1 MRLIFLSLVSVLGLA
16 PVSQA
21 ADVPAADY
29 GLVEDL
35 RLQRQDWSGFNG
47 VLFFGGGFLSGSDSL
62 GGDSF
67 FRSALVGGSVG
78 YDHQFNSVVFGASLE
93 GSLTNFRGNSSS
105 GNSRQRSNWL
115 GAATVRAGYD
125 AGRFMPYLS
134 AGVGFGNYEIERKS
148 DGASAENTHF
158 GFVAGA
164 GVEAR
169 ITNNIFARID
179 YKHYEFGD
187 QTYRISGWSPFT
199 VDGKAD
205 VFNIGVGYRF

>member
-1 MRLIFLSLVSVLGLA
+1 MRLIFLSLVSILGLA

-47 VLFFGGGFLSGSDSL
+47 VLFFGGGFLSGSDNL

-67 FRSALVGGSVG
+67 FRSGLVGGSLG

-93 GSLTNFRGNSSS
+93 GSLTNFRGTTSS
-105 GNSRQRSNWL
+105 GNARQRSNWL
-115 GAATVRAGYD
+115 SAATVRAGYD

-134 AGVGFGNYEIERKS
+134 AGVGFGNYKIERKS
-148 DGASAENTHF
+148 DGLSDENTHV
-158 GFVAGA
+158 GFVVGA

-169 ITNNIFARID
+169 ITDNLFARID
-179 YKHYEFGD
+179 YKHYELGE
-187 QTYRISGWSPFT
+187 QTYQLTGFSPFT
-199 VDGKAD
+199 VEGKAD
-205 VFNIGVGYRF
+205 IFNIGVGYRF